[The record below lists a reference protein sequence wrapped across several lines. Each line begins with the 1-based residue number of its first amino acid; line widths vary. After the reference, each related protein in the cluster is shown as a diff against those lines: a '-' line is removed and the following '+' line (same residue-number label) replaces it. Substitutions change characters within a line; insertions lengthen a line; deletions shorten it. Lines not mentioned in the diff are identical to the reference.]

1 MAFSVLLFTMVKI
14 LTQQMKS
21 LRFEVTFHAVGL
33 YTDKRIHSSQT
44 QQQIVDDGPLLIQ
57 LSTMN
62 KELIYL
68 SKFYGIL
75 NLKL

>member
-1 MAFSVLLFTMVKI
+1 
-14 LTQQMKS
+14 MKS